1 MAKRGNYL
9 LISEQNNAYTIAM
22 TPELQDDLGT
32 VGYVEL
38 TKEDHIDKGGVI
50 ANIEASKTVMEIQ
63 SPVSGKIV
71 ERHEDIEDEPTLLNS
86 AKADENWLI
95 RIAEVDAN
103 EYNAL
108 EDDE

>member
-9 LISEQNNAYTIAM
+9 SITEQNNVYTISM

-38 TKEDHIDKGGVI
+38 TKEDHIDKDGVI

-63 SPVSGKIV
+63 SPISGNIV
-71 ERHEDIEDEPTLLNS
+71 ERHEATEDEPALLNS
-86 AKADENWLI
+86 ANADENWLI
-95 RIAEVDAN
+95 RVAEVDED